1 MVSRDR
7 RLGFRVPLDIFLNQY
22 YKEKQFRALT
32 TNMSDTGLHLQLV
45 KAPWTRVVETAPS
58 VGLEFE
64 LPGTGENIWAR
75 GEVCYERVDSYFR
88 TVGIRFTAMPR
99 VHARLVRDFCV
110 ETRRERLGTLLARIR
125 SPRSD
130 SRVAA

>member
-32 TNMSDTGLHLQLV
+32 TNVSDTGLHLQLV
-45 KAPWTRVVETAPS
+45 KSPWTRVAELSPT

-64 LPGTGENIWAR
+64 LPGTGESIWAR
-75 GEVCYERVDSYFR
+75 GEVCYERVDPYFR

-99 VHARLVRDFCV
+99 IHARMVRDFCV
-110 ETRRERLGTLLARIR
+110 ETRRTRLGDLLARIR
-125 SPRSD
+125 GPRID
-130 SRVAA
+130 ARAIA

>member
-32 TNMSDTGLHLQLV
+32 TNVSDTGLHLQLV
-45 KAPWTRVVETAPS
+45 KSPWTKLKELTPS

-75 GEVCYERVDSYFR
+75 GEVCYERVDPYFR
-88 TVGIRFTAMPR
+88 TVGIRFTAMPTL
-99 VHARLVRDFCV
+99 HARMVRDFCV
-110 ETRRERLGTLLARIR
+110 ETRRSRLGEMLARIR
-125 SPRSD
+125 TPRGQA
-130 SRVAA
+130 RAAA